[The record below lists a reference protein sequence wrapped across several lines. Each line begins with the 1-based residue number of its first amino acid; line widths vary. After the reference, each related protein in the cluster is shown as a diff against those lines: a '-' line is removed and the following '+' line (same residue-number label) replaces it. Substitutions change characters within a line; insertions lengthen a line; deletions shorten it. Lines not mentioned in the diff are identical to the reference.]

1 MNFAHL
7 HLLLNH
13 FPVIGTIIGLG
24 LFFLGL
30 SEEHH
35 HMRRAGLILFA
46 VLAFITIPVFI
57 SGVGAQVMLR
67 KAGISNALIQR
78 HEGAAMLALTFM
90 EMTGA
95 VALVGLWQS
104 SRMSRP
110 ARWNI
115 AAVLLLSVVT
125 VGLMARTGNTGG
137 DLRHPE
143 IGGLQ
148 EPTGMEGTLGSFVH
162 TFEPEPDKIS
172 NLMVFTKWTTA
183 FLMDLHFIGLVLIVG
198 TIGIYNIRILGI
210 AKQMPIARLHRL
222 LPWGLIGLGINV
234 ATGMA
239 AFVGAPED
247 YTFNA
252 VLWLKIVAL
261 GLLGLNAAVFYLT
274 GLFNHVERLGPWDE
288 APMSARVVAMTSLV
302 LWCAVITFGRYIQ
315 VFQHSIPRVS
325 N

>member
-1 MNFAHL
+1 MNFPHI
-7 HLLLNH
+7 HLLNH

-24 LFFLGL
+24 LFLVGL
-30 SEEHH
+30 SDEHQQ
-35 HMRRAGLILFA
+35 MSARLILFA
-46 VLAFITIPVFI
+46 VLAFVMTRLI
-57 SGVGAQVMLR
+57 SGVGAQVVLR
-67 KAGISNALIQR
+67 KAAVSNVMIR
-78 HEGAAMLALTFM
+78 HEGAAMLALAFM

-95 VALVGLWQS
+95 AALAGLWES
-104 SRMSRP
+104 YRISRP
-110 ARWNI
+110 TRVNS

-137 DLRHPE
+137 DIRHPE

-148 EPTGMEGTLGSFVH
+148 EATGAEGRLGAFVH
-162 TFEPEPDKIS
+162 TFEPEPDKIG

-210 AKQMPIARLHRL
+210 AKQMPVAPLHRL

-234 ATGMA
+234 ATGLA
-239 AFVGAPED
+239 VFVGAPED

-261 GLLGLNAAVFYLT
+261 GLLGANAAVFYLA
-274 GLFNHVERLGPWDE
+274 GFFNRVERLGQVG
-288 APMSARVVAMTSLV
+288 APLARLFTAASLTLRSYCV
-302 LWCAVITFGRYIQ
+302 R
-315 VFQHSIPRVS
+315 
-325 N
+325 

>member
-78 HEGAAMLALTFM
+78 HEGAAMPALALM

-95 VALVGLWQS
+95 MALVGLWQS
-104 SRMSRP
+104 YRMIRP

-115 AAVLLLSVVT
+115 AAVLLFSVVT

-143 IGGLQ
+143 IRGLQ

-162 TFEPEPDKIS
+162 TFEPEPDKIG

-210 AKQMPIARLHRL
+210 AKQMPIAPLHRL

-261 GLLGLNAAVFYLT
+261 GFLGLNAAVFYLT
-274 GLFNHVERLGPWDE
+274 GIFNHVERLGPWDE
-288 APMSARVVAMTSLV
+288 APTSAKVVAMASLV

-315 VFQHSIPRVS
+315 VFQHSIPRAS

>member
-1 MNFAHL
+1 LNFAYL

-13 FPVIGTIIGLG
+13 FPVIGTIVGLG
-24 LFFLGL
+24 LFLLGL
-30 SEEHH
+30 FEKHH
-35 HMRRAGLILFA
+35 PMRRAALILFA
-46 VLAFITIPVFI
+46 VLAFVTIPVFI
-57 SGVGAQVMLR
+57 SGVGAQVALR
-67 KAGISNALIQR
+67 KTGVSNALVQR

-95 VALVGLWQS
+95 AAVVGLWELY
-104 SRMSRP
+104 RMARP

-148 EPTGMEGTLGSFVH
+148 QPTGVEGTLGALVH
-162 TFEPEPDKIS
+162 TIEPEPDMIS

-183 FLMDLHFIGLVLIVG
+183 FLMNLHFIGLVLIVG

-210 AKQMPIARLHRL
+210 AKHMPVAPLHRL
-222 LPWGLIGLGINV
+222 LAWGLLGLGINV
-234 ATGMA
+234 ATGLA
-239 AFVGAPED
+239 VFVGAPED

-261 GLLGLNAAVFYLT
+261 GLLGLNAAAFYLT
-274 GLFNHVERLGPWDE
+274 GIFNHVERLGPWEE
-288 APMSARVVAMTSLV
+288 APMSAKVVALTSLV

>member
-1 MNFAHL
+1 MNFPHI

-24 LFFLGL
+24 LFLVGL
-30 SEEHH
+30 SDEHQQ
-35 HMRRAGLILFA
+35 MRRAALILFA
-46 VLAFITIPVFI
+46 VLAFVTIPVFI
-57 SGVGAQVMLR
+57 SGVGAQVVLR
-67 KAGISNALIQR
+67 KAAVSNVMIQR
-78 HEGAAMLALTFM
+78 HEGAAMLALAFM

-95 VALVGLWQS
+95 AALAGLWES
-104 SRMSRP
+104 YRISRP
-110 ARWNI
+110 TRVNS

-137 DLRHPE
+137 DIRHPE

-148 EPTGMEGTLGSFVH
+148 ESTGTEGRLGAFVH

-198 TIGIYNIRILGI
+198 TIGIYNVRILGI
-210 AKQMPIARLHRL
+210 AKQMPVAPLHRL
-222 LPWGLIGLGINV
+222 LPLGLIGLGINV
-234 ATGMA
+234 ATGLA
-239 AFVGAPED
+239 VFVGAPED

-261 GLLGLNAAVFYLT
+261 GLLGANAAVFYLA
-274 GLFNHVERLGPWDE
+274 GIFNNVERLGPGDE
-288 APMSARVVAMTSLV
+288 APFPAKVVAMTSLV

-315 VFQHSIPRVS
+315 VFQHSIAKSS

>member
-1 MNFAHL
+1 LNFPHI
-7 HLLLNH
+7 HLLNH

-24 LFFLGL
+24 LFLVGL
-30 SEEHH
+30 SDEHQQ
-35 HMRRAGLILFA
+35 MSARLILFA
-46 VLAFITIPVFI
+46 VLAFVMTRLI
-57 SGVGAQVMLR
+57 SGVGAQVVLR
-67 KAGISNALIQR
+67 KAAVSNVMIR
-78 HEGAAMLALTFM
+78 HEGAAMLALAFM

-95 VALVGLWQS
+95 AALAGLWES
-104 SRMSRP
+104 YRISRP
-110 ARWNI
+110 TRVNS

-137 DLRHPE
+137 DIRHPE

-148 EPTGMEGTLGSFVH
+148 EATGAEGRLGAFVH
-162 TFEPEPDKIS
+162 TFEPEPDKIG

-210 AKQMPIARLHRL
+210 AKQMPVAPLHRL

-234 ATGMA
+234 ATGLA
-239 AFVGAPED
+239 VFVGAPED

-261 GLLGLNAAVFYLT
+261 GLLGANAAVFYLA
-274 GLFNHVERLGPWDE
+274 GFFNRVERLGQVG
-288 APMSARVVAMTSLV
+288 APLARLFTAASLTLRSYCV
-302 LWCAVITFGRYIQ
+302 R
-315 VFQHSIPRVS
+315 
-325 N
+325 

>member
-35 HMRRAGLILFA
+35 HMRRDGLILFA

-162 TFEPEPDKIS
+162 TFEPEPDKIG

-210 AKQMPIARLHRL
+210 AKQMPIAPLHRL

>member
-1 MNFAHL
+1 MNFPHI

-24 LFFLGL
+24 LFLLGS
-30 SEEHH
+30 SEDHH
-35 HMRRAGLILFA
+35 QLRRAALILFA

-57 SGVGAQVMLR
+57 SGVGAQVVLR
-67 KAGISNALIQR
+67 KAGVSNGLIQR
-78 HEGAAMLALTFM
+78 HEGAAMLALAFM

-95 VALVGLWQS
+95 AALVGLWES
-104 SRMSRP
+104 YRISRLTRGNS
-110 ARWNI
+110 

-137 DLRHPE
+137 DIRHPE

-148 EPTGMEGTLGSFVH
+148 ESTGEEGRLGVFVH

-210 AKQMPIARLHRL
+210 AKQMPVAPLHRL

-234 ATGMA
+234 ATGLA
-239 AFVGAPED
+239 VFVGAPED

-261 GLLGLNAAVFYLT
+261 GLLGLNAAVFYLA
-274 GLFNHVERLGPWDE
+274 GIFNRVERLGPGDE
-288 APMSARVVAMTSLV
+288 APISAKVVAMTSLV
-302 LWCAVITFGRYIQ
+302 LLCAVITFGRYIQ